1 MRIKYLFI
9 ILHFLPLFIF
19 AQSGQVGEWVDYS
32 PYHSVFSIAEGN
44 GVVYG
49 ATNSGL
55 IEFTKSDNSFLRFSK
70 VEGLSDVGV
79 KSLGYNPISESF
91 FVGYF
96 NGKIDL
102 ISKNE
107 ITTVPDLFNKTL
119 SGNKSLN
126 SVYMKDQF
134 AYVSTGFGI
143 VKFDMEREEFSETYL
158 IGDDGE
164 YLEVN
169 SVTIFN
175 DTIYAATVSGV
186 RKAWVN
192 DPQLTYYKA
201 WQMEDLLPFPY
212 RNYDLISSNS
222 DRVFVNL
229 PGEQILSDSL
239 FVKDTIGG
247 WNVVPELSGL
257 LINSINSYETDVVI
271 SHDDY
276 VANYNENWE
285 ETYRVYNYGND
296 EYIRTVYSMW
306 GEDSV
311 LWIGDNVFGLI
322 ENPKP
327 FKFNIIAPESP
338 KNSDVD
344 GISILNDEV
353 WIAAGARKTNWN
365 NTYNNNGVYWRSKD
379 LKWGTVSKFNDTL
392 LKDVFDIID
401 VIQSPFETDLTYGA
415 SLGGGLIEFDKHTTL
430 NVFNESNSGLKEAVD
445 FPGWCGVTGFDFD
458 SFGNLWMLNSR
469 NPNAVA
475 VYTYDKKWLSYSF
488 GSTFSQD
495 VSGAMVVG
503 QNNYKWGVYPLGG
516 KGVLLFDDAGT
527 LEDTSDDQFRIL
539 NANAGSGGLPSNNIF
554 CIAEDLDGKIW
565 VGTAEGIGVF
575 YSPNNMFDEDYN
587 SDAQQIIVEVDGYFQ
602 YLLGTE
608 TVTAI
613 AIDGANRKWLG
624 TSNSGVFLMSAD
636 GTNELYHFTKE
647 NSPLL
652 DNNIKTIE
660 VNHTTGEVLFGTIN
674 GVIAFKGTAT
684 GSEVTTND
692 TYAYPNPVP
701 IHYDG
706 LIAIKGL
713 ASNSSVRITDITGNL
728 VFETIA
734 EGTQAVWNGSD
745 MNGERVGT
753 GVYLVFGID
762 TEGKDSQVAKIMFTR

>member
-1 MRIKYLFI
+1 M
-9 ILHFLPLFIF
+9 
-19 AQSGQVGEWVDYS
+19 GQVGEWVDYS

-49 ATNSGL
+49 ATSSGL
-55 IEFTKSDNSFLRFSK
+55 IEYTKSDNSFLRFSK
-70 VEGLSDVGV
+70 VEGLSDVGLT
-79 KSLGYNPISESF
+79 SLGFNKVSQSF

-102 ISKNE
+102 ISTSE
-107 ITTVPDLFNKTL
+107 ITSVPDLFNKTL
-119 SGNKSLN
+119 AGNKSLN

-134 AYVSTGFGI
+134 AYISTGFGI
-143 VKFDMEREEFSETYL
+143 VKFDMERQEFSETYL
-158 IGDDGE
+158 IGDDGS

-169 SVTIFN
+169 SVTILN
-175 DTIYAATVSGV
+175 DSIYAATVNGV
-186 RKAWVN
+186 RKAWIN

-201 WQMEDLLPFPY
+201 WVTEDKLPY
-212 RNYDLISSNS
+212 SDRNYNLISSNS
-222 DRVFVNL
+222 SGLLVNL
-229 PGEQILSDSL
+229 KGDVGISDSL
-239 FVKDTIGG
+239 FEKKVNGSWRLIS
-247 WNVVPELSGL
+247 ELSGL
-257 LINSINSYETDVVI
+257 MINSINSYENDLVI

-276 VANYNENWE
+276 VANYDSNWM
-285 ETYRVYNYGND
+285 ETYRVFNYGND
-296 EYIRTVYSMW
+296 EYIRCNYSMW

-311 LWIGDNVFGLI
+311 LWIGDNEFGLI
-322 ENPKP
+322 ENSKP
-327 FKFNIIAPESP
+327 FKYNIIAPESP

-344 GISILNDEV
+344 GLSILNDEV

-365 NTYNNNGVYWRSKD
+365 NTYNNNGVYWRSKE
-379 LKWGTVSKFNDTL
+379 LEWGTVSKFKDTL

-401 VIQSPFETDLTYGA
+401 VIQNPFESDLTYGA
-415 SLGGGLIEFDKHTTL
+415 SLGGGLIEFNKHSTS
-430 NVFNESNSGLKEAVD
+430 NVFNANNSALKEAVD
-445 FPGWCGVTGFDFD
+445 YPGWCGVTGFDFD

-475 VYTYDKKWLSYSF
+475 VYSYDKKWYSYSF
-488 GSTFSQD
+488 GSTFSED
-495 VSGAMVVG
+495 VSGAMIVG
-503 QNNYKWGVYPLGG
+503 QNNLKWGVYPMGG

-527 LEDTSDDQFRIL
+527 LDDTSDDRYRIL

-554 CIAEDLDGKIW
+554 SIAEDLDGKIW

-575 YSPNNMFDEDYN
+575 YSPNNMFDDGYN
-587 SDAQQIIVEVDGYFQ
+587 SDAQQIIIEVDGYFQ

-636 GTNELYHFTKE
+636 GTKELYHFTKD

-652 DNNIKTIE
+652 DNNIKTIA

-674 GVIAFKGTAT
+674 GVIAYKSSAT

-701 IHYDG
+701 VNYEG

-713 ASNSSVRITDITGNL
+713 AQNSEVRITDIAGNL
-728 VFETIA
+728 VFETTS
-734 EGTQAVWNGSD
+734 EGTQAIWNGYD
-745 MNGERVGT
+745 MNGQRVAT
-753 GVYLVFGID
+753 GIYLVFGID